1 MHFEKFVMSKIKH
14 YKQSFWRLNL
24 TSQQR
29 TPCNLKSLLINLGIL
44 KVFFPQQDEDKWVL
58 FNVKSEEWKCQN
70 YFRKQIHPTSI
81 KLDLVLSVGLFPVKY
96 NSTIWLDK
104 GQRPISLPYKVS
116 LINVATSLSFP
127 NKSSFKYTLST
138 YFGSVTNFIQVSLI
152 YKISYLYAQFLY
164 KIIYLWVTKLGPVV
178 IMNPLVLSLSL
189 GVRVTIQSLYTV
201 NQNGEFNSKIIG
213 EKKSLLIF

>member
-1 MHFEKFVMSKIKH
+1 MATLKDFEMHFEKFVMSKIKH

-116 LINVATSLSFP
+116 LINVATSLSFT
-127 NKSSFKYTLST
+127 NKSSFKYVGCST
-138 YFGSVTNFIQVSLI
+138 YFGSVIN
-152 YKISYLYAQFLY
+152 
-164 KIIYLWVTKLGPVV
+164 V
-178 IMNPLVLSLSL
+178 IH
-189 GVRVTIQSLYTV
+189 R
-201 NQNGEFNSKIIG
+201 
-213 EKKSLLIF
+213 

>member
-14 YKQSFWRLNL
+14 YKQSFWILNL

-116 LINVATSLSFP
+116 LINVATSLSFT
-127 NKSSFKYTLST
+127 NKSSFKYVGCST
-138 YFGSVTNFIQVSLI
+138 YFGSVINFIH
-152 YKISYLYAQFLY
+152 YLFYSTRFPN
-164 KIIYLWVTKLGPVV
+164 V
-178 IMNPLVLSLSL
+178 
-189 GVRVTIQSLYTV
+189 
-201 NQNGEFNSKIIG
+201 
-213 EKKSLLIF
+213 